1 MKLVF
6 FFCILLLRLVPQMT
20 AFYLSSTSSL
30 GENLSILREKQKTA
44 DRSSALNSVVLC
56 TSKQLL
62 ARCVSFLAPGAMA
75 SSSQL
80 PIILGTLIKLS

>member
-62 ARCVSFLAPGAMA
+62 ARCVSFLTPMA